1 MVKTYLKT
9 FARMFKKHITRLVS
23 IFLMV
28 LVSVGFSAG
37 IGMGKDALFYSLS
50 DYYKSQNVSD
60 FIVRGSE
67 AITDEQLS
75 ALQERYG
82 SENVVRGGIL
92 EIKGGEIEIEMATP
106 FGGSINATLTLAGE
120 GIGEGVTRIYIK
132 DAKDRDKQNASTEKE
147 ATMSEGDPSQN
158 EFYIAAERPSRDIAG
173 VPLGE
178 TVTVTAMMGSMQLF
192 EYKFTV
198 TEHVV
203 GALHFAQY
211 DDPSMQKKEGGGED
225 DYELLENILYVY
237 TDADHALLFPMNEA
251 YISVP
256 ALKEHTLFDTSYK
269 SALETEQA
277 AIEEIFKDGITAES
291 CAVLTLHENFA
302 YRSFEEYEDK
312 LEGIGYVIMVVFLLV
327 TLLVV
332 LSTMTR
338 LLDEERGQIA
348 CLQTLGY
355 SPMRIVSKY
364 LLFALVGTII
374 GGGGAFAA
382 SWGLA
387 YIIYI
392 NFTWVYEMP
401 PFSHHIA
408 PLFFFI
414 VTAIILLATLA
425 ATLIAGLRMTHRTPA
440 ALLRPKSPRPG
451 HKVILEKIPA
461 LWNRVSFKYKST
473 LRNVLRYKM
482 RFIMTIVA
490 VMASTGLVLA
500 GLAVLDACLFTDVGT
515 NAMIGVAVIVLVF
528 AALLNAVVIYTLTN
542 INISERERELA
553 TLMVLGYQDNEV
565 TGYIYREVYIT
576 SSIGIALGLPF
587 GALLCFFVFKVM
599 NDFATLSSINWFVW
613 LLAPIVSLLFTALV
627 TLILRRKI
635 TGIKMND
642 SLKAVE

>member
-1 MVKTYLKT
+1 MKTYLKT
-9 FARMFKKHITRLVS
+9 LGRMFKKHITRLVS
-23 IFLMV
+23 IMLMV

-37 IGMGKDALFYSLS
+37 IGMGKDAMHYSLH
-50 DYYKSQNVSD
+50 DYYSAHNVSD
-60 FIVRGSE
+60 FIVRGEEAVSE
-67 AITDEQLS
+67 EKLA
-75 ALQERYG
+75 ALRAYFGE
-82 SENVVRGGIL
+82 ENVISGGIV
-92 EIKGGEIEIEMATP
+92 EIKGGELEMQM
-106 FGGSINATLTLAGE
+106 GGSFKVTLTLAGE

-132 DAKDRDKQNASTEKE
+132 ERSDKDRQNIADVLET
-147 ATMSEGDPSQN
+147 AEGEHGDG
-158 EFYIAAERPSRDIAG
+158 EFSIAAERAATDLAG

-178 TVTVTAMMGSMQLF
+178 TVTAAAMLGSMRLF

-211 DDPSMQKKEGGGED
+211 DDPSMQKIEGSED
-225 DYELLENILYVY
+225 DYEALENILYVY
-237 TDADHALLFPMNEA
+237 TDEDHTLPFPMNEV

-256 ALKEHTLFDTSYK
+256 SFKEHTVLFEEGYEKQLEGDK
-269 SALETEQA
+269 AL
-277 AIEEIFKDGITAES
+277 IESLFEDEIDAGS
-291 CAVLTLHENFA
+291 CAVLTLHENFT

-312 LEGIGYVIMVVFLLV
+312 LEGIGYVIMVVFLFV

-338 LLDEERGQIA
+338 LLEEERGQIA

-355 SPMRIVSKY
+355 SPMRILSKY

-392 NFTWVYEMP
+392 NFSWVYVLP
-401 PFSHHIA
+401 PFSRHIA
-408 PLFFFI
+408 PLFFLI
-414 VTAIILLATLA
+414 VTAAILLAALA
-425 ATLIAGLRMTHRTPA
+425 ATLIAGLRMTRRAPA
-440 ALLRPKSPRPG
+440 VLLRPRAPKPG
-451 HKVILEKIPA
+451 HKVILEKIPV

-482 RFIMTIVA
+482 RFLMTIIA
-490 VMASTGLVLA
+490 VMASTALVLA
-500 GLAVLDACLFTDVGT
+500 GLAVLDACLFTDIGT
-515 NAMIGVAVIVLVF
+515 NAMIGVAVIVLIF

-553 TLMVLGYQDNEV
+553 TLMVLGYQDREV
-565 TGYIYREVYIT
+565 TGYIYREIYIT
-576 SSIGIALGLPF
+576 GSIGIALGLPF

-613 LLAPIVSLLFTALV
+613 LLAPLVSLIFTFVV

-635 TGIKMND
+635 TGIKMNE

>member
-9 FARMFKKHITRLVS
+9 FGRMFKKHITRLVS

-37 IGMGKDALFYSLS
+37 IGMGKDSMVYSLS
-50 DYYKSQNVSD
+50 DYYKAHNVSD
-60 FIVRGSE
+60 LIVRGAE
-67 AITDEQLS
+67 AIPDEKLA
-75 ALQERYG
+75 ALEERYG
-82 SENVVRGGIL
+82 QENVVRGGVV
-92 EIKGGEIEIEMATP
+92 ETAGGELELSASP
-106 FGGSINATLTLAGE
+106 KVTLTLAGE
-120 GIGEGVTRIYIK
+120 GIGEGVTRLYIK
-132 DAKDRDKQNASTEKE
+132 ERADKDKQNV
-147 ATMSEGDPSQN
+147 SERREDAGISGAVLPAN
-158 EFYIAAERPSRDIAG
+158 EFSIAAERAATDLAG

-178 TVTVTAMMGSMQLF
+178 TVTASAAMGAMQLF

-203 GALHFAQY
+203 GALHLAQY
-211 DDPSMQKKEGGGED
+211 GDPSMQKAENGGED
-225 DYELLENILYVY
+225 DYEPLQNILYIY
-237 TDADHALLFPMNEA
+237 TDEAHPLPVFPMNEA

-256 ALKEHTLFDTSYK
+256 SLKEHTLFDPNYQT
-269 SALETEQA
+269 ALEREQA
-277 AIEEIFKDGITAES
+277 AVEEIFSDEISAER
-291 CAVLTLHENFA
+291 CAVLTLHENFT

-312 LEGIGYVIMVVFLLV
+312 LEGIGYVIMVVFLFV

-338 LLDEERGQIA
+338 LLEEERGQIA

-355 SPMRIVSKY
+355 SPLRIISKY

-401 PFSHHIA
+401 PFSTHIA

-414 VTAIILLATLA
+414 VTAVILLATLA
-425 ATLIAGLRMTHRTPA
+425 ATLIAGLRMTGRAPA

-451 HKVILEKIPA
+451 HKVILEKIPV

-482 RFIMTIVA
+482 RFIMTLVA

-553 TLMVLGYQDNEV
+553 TLMVLGYQDSEV

-576 SSIGIALGLPF
+576 SGIGVALGLPF

-613 LLAPIVSLLFTALV
+613 LLAPLLSLLFTFFV
-627 TLILRRKI
+627 TLLLRRKI
-635 TGIKMND
+635 TGIKMNE

>member
-1 MVKTYLKT
+1 MRTYLKT

-67 AITDEQLS
+67 PITEEKLDEIRTALHACYGDEFTDE
-75 ALQERYG
+75 
-82 SENVVRGGIL
+82 NVTRGGVL
-92 EIKGGEIEIEMATP
+92 EIEGGELTM
-106 FGGSINATLTLAGE
+106 GVVTLTLEGE
-120 GIGEGVTRIYIK
+120 GIGEGVTRIYIQ
-132 DAKDRDKQNASTEKE
+132 DAKDGGKINLPKQKE
-147 ATMSEGDPSQN
+147 GTMSEGEPAQN
-158 EFYIAAERPSRDIAG
+158 EFFVAAERASRDIAG
-173 VPLGE
+173 VPLE
-178 TVTVTAMMGSMQLF
+178 TSLTFGVKGTPLS
-192 EYKFTV
+192 YKFTV
-198 TEHVV
+198 TEHVA
-203 GALHFAQY
+203 GALHFTQAG
-211 DDPSMQKKEGGGED
+211 DTSMQQVEGGGED
-225 DYELLENILYVY
+225 DYELLENILYVQ
-237 TDADHALLFPMNEA
+237 TDEAHPLPLLPMNEA

-256 ALKEHTLFDTSYK
+256 SLKAGTLFDAQYEEK
-269 SALETEQA
+269 LAKGKA
-277 AIEEIFKDGITAES
+277 AVEEVFKDEIAAET
-291 CAVLTLHENFA
+291 CAVLTLHENYTF
-302 YRSFEEYEDK
+302 RSFEEYEDK
-312 LEGIGYVIMVVFLLV
+312 LEGIGYVIMVVFLFV

-338 LLDEERGQIA
+338 LLEEERGQIA

-382 SWGLA
+382 SWALA
-387 YIIYI
+387 FIIYI
-392 NFTWVYEMP
+392 NFTWVYELP
-401 PFSHHIA
+401 PFSNHIA

-414 VTAIILLATLA
+414 VTAVILLATLA
-425 ATLIAGLRMTHRTPA
+425 ATLIAGLRMTRRTPA

-451 HKVILEKIPA
+451 HKVILEKIPL
-461 LWNRVSFKYKST
+461 LWNRISFKYKST
-473 LRNVLRYKM
+473 LRNVLRYRM

-490 VMASTGLVLA
+490 VMASTALVLA

-553 TLMVLGYQDNEV
+553 TLMVLGYQDKEV
-565 TGYIYREVYIT
+565 KGYVFREIYIT
-576 SSIGIALGLPF
+576 GSIGIALGLPF

-599 NDFATLSSINWFVW
+599 NDFATLSSVNWFVW
-613 LLAPIVSLLFTALV
+613 ILAPLVSLLFTFLV
-627 TLILRRKI
+627 TLILGRKI